1 MLAPNTSL
9 QNRYQILRLLGQ
21 GGMGA
26 VYLAFDH
33 RLNQNIALKENTG
46 GDARQFQAEAELLA
60 RLRHNN
66 LPRVIDHFIEPN
78 GSQYLVMDYIEGEDL
93 ETLRQTR
100 GALPEAQVRA
110 WFDQI
115 LDAVTYLHSQ
125 GIIHRDIKPDN
136 IKITPTGQA
145 VLVDFGIAK
154 IFQAGQYTRTSQK
167 FGSPGY
173 ASPEHYHGG
182 TNQQSD
188 IYSLGAT
195 LYAVL
200 TGSPPPDAQS
210 LEKGTAILV
219 PPRNINPA
227 ISPQMEQVI
236 LRAMQIPLNT
246 RWAAI
251 QEVKDALARL
261 APTIPIAKNPA
272 VQKNTWI
279 AALGAII
286 LMLCLFGGG
295 LVWAFSNSQMI
306 AIAAPTATQA
316 IGRARDTLP
325 PKPIL
330 SPTVRPSPTVV
341 ASGTPQPFTTRI
353 LTPAITPTKILPTK
367 TIQSAASSTP
377 KLTIMPT
384 KNPLPTNTEQVE
396 FIKTPLSSATP
407 SFQLVE
413 LRDHL
418 VLFGEAQPVKKNRI
432 GYLTKGG
439 KFLISEG
446 QLDSQ
451 VGTRLVKIKVEV
463 LSYDFADGKIQNDLG
478 ANYHMILMST
488 DVGMG
493 GQMDQVWPAE
503 YIGPG
508 RSRSV
513 VVNIQCWVE
522 ERVLRME

>member
-26 VYLAFDH
+26 VYLAFDQ
-33 RLNQNIALKENTG
+33 RLNQNVALKENTG

-60 RLRHNN
+60 RLRHPN

-236 LRAMQIPLNT
+236 LRAMRVKPYPLFSSVVEMRQNLF
-246 RWAAI
+246 A
-251 QEVKDALARL
+251 L
-261 APTIPIAKNPA
+261 APTVPVPNW
-272 VQKNTWI
+272 QNNRRLI
-279 AALGAII
+279 AALGAGIVGV
-286 LMLCLFGGG
+286 LMLFGIGG
-295 LVWAFSNSQMI
+295 WILVGSNPTPTPKLTTEI
-306 AIAAPTATQA
+306 ALATATKTNAPSPTASRTATTTANPTFTSASTTTFTPTRTSTLMPSPTA
-316 IGRARDTLP
+316 IPTETRTPIPTARPTETRT
-325 PKPIL
+325 PI
-330 SPTVRPSPTVV
+330 PTVRPTQMPKPTATNSPTPDPFRIVGQWVWAHRCENDAPLVV
-341 ASGTPQPFTTRI
+341 LYSPTDNRAYTFVFYRTNYNPEEHIGEWVQVVRKKLKTTISCTKEYGMVDEYFIPTGPPQP
-353 LTPAITPTKILPTK
+353 
-367 TIQSAASSTP
+367 
-377 KLTIMPT
+377 
-384 KNPLPTNTEQVE
+384 
-396 FIKTPLSSATP
+396 
-407 SFQLVE
+407 
-413 LRDHL
+413 
-418 VLFGEAQPVKKNRI
+418 
-432 GYLTKGG
+432 
-439 KFLISEG
+439 IS
-446 QLDSQ
+446 
-451 VGTRLVKIKVEV
+451 R
-463 LSYDFADGKIQNDLG
+463 
-478 ANYHMILMST
+478 
-488 DVGMG
+488 
-493 GQMDQVWPAE
+493 
-503 YIGPG
+503 
-508 RSRSV
+508 
-513 VVNIQCWVE
+513 
-522 ERVLRME
+522 